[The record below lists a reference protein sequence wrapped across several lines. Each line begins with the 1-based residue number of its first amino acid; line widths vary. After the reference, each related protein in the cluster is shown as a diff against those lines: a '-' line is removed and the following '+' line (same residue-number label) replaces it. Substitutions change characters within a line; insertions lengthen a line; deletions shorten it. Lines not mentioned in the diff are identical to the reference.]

1 MTVSPDVDPYLCMF
15 TLACSYFK
23 CFLDSSCTLIP
34 LVILFCL
41 SLTCLLSDKHSAIG
55 EVQMYQKLLDNH
67 LLESLS
73 TQMCPHKWL
82 GISDLV
88 ADVYSL
94 CAHHRQLSK
103 TTPDSSTEKSYIF
116 IKAFRL
122 LCITFPPPFLIL
134 GLFYWLSWSHIWFQQ
149 ILWDPNWFL
158 CF

>member
-1 MTVSPDVDPYLCMF
+1 MTVSPDVNPYLCMF

-41 SLTCLLSDKHSAIG
+41 SLTFLLSDKHSAIG
-55 EVQMYQKLLDNH
+55 EVRMYQKLLDNH

-73 TQMCPHKWL
+73 TQTCPHKWL
-82 GISDLV
+82 GISNLV

-103 TTPDSSTEKSYIF
+103 TTPDSSTEKSYTF

-122 LCITFPPPFLIL
+122 LCITFSLHIYTRTFLL
-134 GLFYWLSWSHIWFQQ
+134 TFMKSYLVSTNFV
-149 ILWDPNWFL
+149 DPNWFL